1 MRIASSRKLIKLE
14 LYSVLLWFSRA
25 EFLKI
30 DLYGSWTV
38 DYDHCLQFG
47 FTILKIGCFDKHHV
61 LQILDPY
68 EKRYLNKIVFKGD
81 SIIQNGI
88 PDNGQWE

>member
-14 LYSVLLWFSRA
+14 LYCVLLWFSRA

-47 FTILKIGCFDKHHV
+47 FTILKIGYFDKHQV

-68 EKRYLNKIVFKGD
+68 EKRYLNKIVF
-81 SIIQNGI
+81 
-88 PDNGQWE
+88 